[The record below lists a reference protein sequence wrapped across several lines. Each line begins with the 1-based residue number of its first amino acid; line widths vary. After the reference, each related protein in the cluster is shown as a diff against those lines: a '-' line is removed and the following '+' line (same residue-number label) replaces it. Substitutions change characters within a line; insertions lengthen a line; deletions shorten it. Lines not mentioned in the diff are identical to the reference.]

1 MKKLLLI
8 FGIMLLFTLSLQ
20 AQVDYVSEYEDSFQ
34 AFADE
39 IAASLP
45 FNATIGLN
53 WADAYIGQFPHFGVG
68 LTVGATSI
76 PYEIMEPV
84 FDMLGNFTLPSELE
98 FIEKWGAPL
107 PAYTLDARLGG
118 FILPFDAGVKF
129 GFLPDEAKVVM
140 PFNMD
145 YMLVGG
151 DVRLALLKGRGV
163 MPDLSIGAGYTYL
176 DGAVY
181 LADVAGGDQ
190 VINLVGAPA
199 PTSYDL
205 KVTDPD
211 VTFNWQ
217 ANVIDLKVQASKK
230 LVIITPYLGAGVSWG
245 SSKAGGGL
253 SSDVKYSEDGGA
265 YTDLTP
271 PDIDVIIAA
280 MEAAGLTPPEL
291 TSTSVEVGSQKV
303 DGWAMRA
310 FGGLGFNLWILK
322 LDLSGM
328 YNFTSGSYGV
338 ALNTR
343 IQW

>member
-8 FGIMLLFTLSLQ
+8 CGIMMLVSLGAF
-20 AQVDYVSEYEDSFQ
+20 AQVDYVTEYEDSFQ

-53 WADAYIGQFPHFGVG
+53 WADAYIGKFPHFGVG

-76 PYEIMEPV
+76 PYDIMEPV
-84 FDMLGNFTLPSELE
+84 FDMLDGFALPSNMD

-107 PAYTLDARLGG
+107 PAWSLDARLGG
-118 FILPFDAGVKF
+118 FILPFDVGVKF
-129 GFLPDEAKVVM
+129 GFLPDEAKVAM

-145 YMLVGG
+145 YLLVGG
-151 DVRLALLKGRGV
+151 DVRLALLKGKGV
-163 MPDLSIGAGYTYL
+163 MPDLSVGAGYTYL

-181 LADVAGGDQ
+181 LADIAGGDQ
-190 VINLVGAPA
+190 VIDLVGAPA
-199 PTSYDL
+199 PTSYSL

-217 ANVIDLKVQASKK
+217 ANVIDLKAQVSKK
-230 LVIITPYLGAGVSWG
+230 LVVITPHLGAGVSWG

-253 SSDVKYSEDGGA
+253 SSDVKFSEDGGP

-271 PDIDVIIAA
+271 ADIDVIIAA
-280 MEAAGLTPPEL
+280 MEAAGLTTPEL
-291 TSTSVEVGSQKV
+291 TSTSVEVGAQKV
-303 DGWAMRA
+303 DGWAVRA
-310 FGGLGFNLWILK
+310 FGGIGFNLWVLK

-328 YNFTSGSYGV
+328 YNFTSGAYGV